1 MAEAAEVGGAS
12 RKIMSEASRWM
23 DRGLGWEKDSVS
35 EELAKEARKL
45 GGRMEKQVK
54 RQAENTASLEGCERG
69 LKGCMCHI
77 LSGMSERASPTA
89 DLPA

>member
-1 MAEAAEVGGAS
+1 MAEVAEVGRAS
-12 RKIMSEASRWM
+12 QEIISEASRWM

-35 EELAKEARKL
+35 KELAKEARKL
-45 GGRMEKQVK
+45 GDRMEKQVK
-54 RQAENTASLEGCERG
+54 RQAENTASLERYERG

-89 DLPA
+89 NLPA